1 MLITLKTKFRK
12 GFFQHL
18 EKLKK
23 SAIEKKKRKAQ
34 QRYTGEN
41 QKLPVGKAEKM

>member
-23 SAIEKKKRKAQ
+23 SAIEKKKQNAIMLLMKKFR
-34 QRYTGEN
+34 ED
-41 QKLPVGKAEKM
+41 LL